1 MKLLYLYS
9 SQILIHIDK
18 TVNHYIH
25 FRLYTLG
32 LPKSEPVSNEE
43 SLISTPEGD
52 TSSPGYQNSGSN
64 GHREQSIIDCDT
76 SDLNLS
82 NDISELFNFIP
93 ITSNVN
99 SYEAESKDKQY
110 EVKEAR
116 SDSFENSN
124 CNSYKRKRTKEKGDN
139 GQPIVMKSSQN
150 FPITDSLKD
159 IILDLDI
166 GNSVS

>member
-1 MKLLYLYS
+1 M
-9 SQILIHIDK
+9 
-18 TVNHYIH
+18 
-25 FRLYTLG
+25 
-32 LPKSEPVSNEE
+32 
-43 SLISTPEGD
+43 ISTPED
-52 TSSPGYQNSGSN
+52 DRSLRYNENSEVN
-64 GHREQSIIDCDT
+64 EHKEQSVIECDT

-82 NDISELFNFIP
+82 NDISELFNFLP

-99 SYEAESKDKQY
+99 SYLGESKDKQY
-110 EVKEAR
+110 ETNEAR
-116 SDSFENSN
+116 SDASKTSN
-124 CNSYKRKRTKEKGDN
+124 CNIYKRKRSIQHDGN

>member
-1 MKLLYLYS
+1 MG
-9 SQILIHIDK
+9 
-18 TVNHYIH
+18 
-25 FRLYTLG
+25 F
-32 LPKSEPVSNEE
+32 PKSEPLSNEE
-43 SLISTPEGD
+43 SLISTPEDDG
-52 TSSPGYQNSGSN
+52 SLRYNENSEVN
-64 GHREQSIIDCDT
+64 GHKEQSVIEYDT

-82 NDISELFNFIP
+82 NDISELFNFLP

-99 SYEAESKDKQY
+99 SYPGESKDKQY
-110 EVKEAR
+110 ETNEAR
-116 SDSFENSN
+116 SDASKSSN
-124 CNSYKRKRTKEKGDN
+124 CNSYKRNRSIQQGDN